1 MGRPG
6 DDSGVFSVPDAVLPP
21 LDHARTI
28 AGRYEI
34 VERLGSGAMGQ
45 VVHVRHVSLG
55 KDFAIKLMH
64 PDLVLDPE
72 ARERF
77 VSEARLA
84 SMLSHP
90 NIVSVLDFGD
100 DPEWGLF
107 LVMELLKGERLSER
121 IERGERLPVDVVC
134 RVARQLASAL
144 HHSHKSGV
152 VHGDVKPDNVLCVA
166 YPTERGEVWDVRLL
180 DFGTARVPLPIAGR
194 EAEITGTP
202 AYLAPE
208 RALGHPTAASND
220 LYSLGVILYE
230 LLAGT
235 PPFVG
240 LTAQATAE
248 AHVHMQPEP
257 VGARR
262 GEVLDDA
269 LVAIVDRCLAKTP
282 ADRYPSAQAIIDE
295 LDAYL
300 YAIGVREQA
309 LAERIRPHTREQAAA
324 DTFDALAVAVA
335 GVEDDGTIRVAN
347 AAFARLLGLA
357 SAADAEGHNL
367 LATRLADWHPTIR
380 EDLRLVA
387 MRGKLV
393 RRHVTAQPPDGGE
406 VALSLTMAPSAGRGG
421 ACVLTLEG
429 RAVA

>member
-107 LVMELLKGERLSER
+107 LVMELLKGERLTER
-121 IERGERLPVDVVC
+121 IERGGRLSVEIVC
-134 RVARQLASAL
+134 RVARQLAMAL
-144 HHSHKSGV
+144 HHSHKTGV
-152 VHGDVKPDNVLCVA
+152 VHGDVKPDNVLCVT
-166 YPTERGEVWDVRLL
+166 TERGDGWDVRLL
-180 DFGTARVPLPIAGR
+180 DFGTARVPLPLAGR

-208 RALGHPTAASND
+208 RALGHPTAPSND
-220 LYSLGVILYE
+220 LYAFGVILYE
-230 LLAGT
+230 LLAGS
-235 PPFVG
+235 PPFAG
-240 LTAQATAE
+240 LSAQATVE
-248 AHVHMQPEP
+248 AHVHAQPEP

-269 LVAIVDRCLAKTP
+269 LVAIVDRCLAKDP
-282 ADRYPSAQAIIDE
+282 AQRYASAQAIVNE

-300 YAIGVREQA
+300 HAIGVREQA
-309 LAERIRPHTREQAAA
+309 LADRIRPHTREQTAA
-324 DTFDALAVAVA
+324 DVFDALAVAAA
-335 GVEDDGTIRVAN
+335 GVADDGTIRVAN

-357 SAADAEGHNL
+357 SAADAEGNNL
-367 LATRLADWHPTIR
+367 LATQLSDWHPGVR

-393 RRHVTAQPPDGGE
+393 RRHVSARLPDGTE
-406 VALSLTMAPSAGRGG
+406 VALSLTMSPSAGRGG
-421 ACVLTLEG
+421 ACVLTLET
-429 RAVA
+429 RPDA